1 MKAAI
6 CTRYGAPDVVQIQDR
21 PIPTVGKHEVLVKVL
36 AAAVNSGDSRIRS
49 LNVPKGFGVLL
60 RLAMGIS
67 RPRNPILGVE
77 LCGEVC
83 AVGRDVTL
91 FRVGDKVFADCGMSM
106 GGHAQFRVFNQD
118 DVISKAPNNIALK
131 DAGAVIFGGSTAY
144 YFLMQKAKL
153 VAGEHVLING
163 ASGTVGLAAIQLA
176 KYIGATVTAVCSE
189 KNAELVRSLGADH
202 VIDYTHRRVLDG
214 ATQYDVIMDNVGN
227 LNWRSC
233 QPFLHSN
240 GRLLK
245 VVATLSETLGA
256 VFINMLSNKH
266 CISGT
271 AIVTTDMLQA
281 VKSLVEKNAL
291 RPIIDRTYALDDIQ
305 AAYRYVDAH
314 HKKGSVLLM
323 CHDE

>member
-6 CTRYGAPDVVQIQDR
+6 CTCYGAPDVVQIQER
-21 PIPTVGKHEVLVKVL
+21 PIPTVGRHEVLVKVL
-36 AAAVNSGDSRIRS
+36 ATTVNSGDSRIRS

-83 AVGRDVTL
+83 AVGRDVNL
-91 FRVGDKVFADCGMSM
+91 FGVGDKVFADCGMSM
-106 GGHAQFRVFNQD
+106 GGHAQFRVFNQN
-118 DVISKAPNNIALK
+118 DVISKAPSNIALK
-131 DAGAVIFGGSTAY
+131 DAGAIIFGGSTAY

-176 KYIGATVTAVCSE
+176 KYMGAAVTAVCSG
-189 KNAELVRSLGADH
+189 KNTELVRSLGADH
-202 VIDYTHRRVLDG
+202 VIDYTQQSVLDG

-233 QPFLHSN
+233 KSYLNPR

-245 VVATLSETLGA
+245 VVATLSETLSA
-256 VFINMLSNKH
+256 FFTNILSNKQ
-266 CISGT
+266 CIPGT

-305 AAYRYVDAH
+305 NAYRYVDAN
-314 HKKGSVLLM
+314 HKKGSVLVM